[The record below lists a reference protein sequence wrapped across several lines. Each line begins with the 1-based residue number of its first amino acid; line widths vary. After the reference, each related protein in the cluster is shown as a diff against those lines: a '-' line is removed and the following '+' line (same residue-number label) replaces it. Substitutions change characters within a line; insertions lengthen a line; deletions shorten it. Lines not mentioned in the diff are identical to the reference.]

1 MPKKELIQKFP
12 LDSTVKCLGLAF
24 SRDGKILL
32 MIGGVPDFR
41 ISIYDLE
48 NSKKL
53 LMPETKLPCK
63 PDEFL

>member
-1 MPKKELIQKFP
+1 
-12 LDSTVKCLGLAF
+12 
-24 SRDGKILL
+24 

-53 LMPETKLPCK
+53 VMPETKLPCK
-63 PDEFL
+63 PDEFLQVIINPQDKNNFGILS